1 MLRSYVVH
9 SSLSETFAGKKK
21 KNYFI
26 SIFICFLFLI
36 IIYIYIYL
44 FIYILLCKNRKGKAR
59 HSTPVVLKGAH
70 IAMCFWAISIVAL

>member
-1 MLRSYVVH
+1 MFMFVAKLNSIFMYMWKMLRSYVVH

-44 FIYILLCKNRKGKAR
+44 FIYYYVKIVRAK
-59 HSTPVVLKGAH
+59 PVIPH
-70 IAMCFWAISIVAL
+70 

>member
-1 MLRSYVVH
+1 MLMFVAKLNSIFMYMWKMLRSYVVH

-36 IIYIYIYL
+36 II
-44 FIYILLCKNRKGKAR
+44 
-59 HSTPVVLKGAH
+59 
-70 IAMCFWAISIVAL
+70 